1 MVKEARA
8 KLESVKK
15 LEGLLL
21 HLTAPSETFDCL
33 FRSFAP
39 KLNIAEDPVCGSG
52 HCHLVSYWADRLNK
66 EAISAYQVS
75 ERGGTLICSL
85 KGDRVS
91 LLGKACLYAKAE
103 LNL

>member
-33 FRSFAP
+33 SRSFAP

-52 HCHLVSYWADRLNK
+52 HCHLIPYWAKRLNK
-66 EAISAYQVS
+66 EAVFAYQAS
-75 ERGGTLICSL
+75 ERGGTLYCTL
-85 KGDRVS
+85 KGDRVR
-91 LLGKACLYAKAE
+91 LAGKACLYAKAE